1 MPRRP
6 WPLLLPVALLL
17 AAPAACSGGDDD
29 DDDAAPTTGADRAAT
44 SVAATSGTTVAPTPP
59 STAAAAT
66 TTPPSLTAPA
76 SFVTDTEAVGG
87 STLSTVDLATGTA
100 TVLGGVGTEVGVL
113 GIAVVAADAIAAV
126 TDVPTFLVL
135 DPGALDAAVTPTPI
149 DAGGDTLLALA
160 RRPSDGALFAVGDS
174 GRVFR
179 LEPDGRAT
187 PVAEVGIDDP
197 GVGLDVAA
205 DGTLEV
211 VVATGARFAVDPAT
225 GDTTDLPALTG
236 DEAPPRIVAV
246 AHDAGGRFGVD
257 AARDELV
264 AIADD
269 GTVDTIGPLGFD
281 ATDGASLDIG
291 ADGVAV
297 LANPG

>member
-6 WPLLLPVALLL
+6 WPLLLPAALLL
-17 AAPAACSGGDDD
+17 AAPAACSGDDD
-29 DDDAAPTTGADRAAT
+29 DDDAAPTTEAERASTGVPSTAGVST
-44 SVAATSGTTVAPTPP
+44 APTPP
-59 STAAAAT
+59 PSTAAAT

-126 TDVPTFLVL
+126 TDMPTFLVL

-187 PVAEVGIDDP
+187 PVAEVGLDDP

-211 VVATGARFAVDPAT
+211 VVATGARFAVDAAT
-225 GDTTDLPALTG
+225 GDTTGLPALAG

-246 AHDAGGRFGVD
+246 AHDAGGRFGID
-257 AARDELV
+257 AASDELV

-269 GTVDTIGPLGFD
+269 GTVATIGPLGFD